1 MAGDP
6 GEVRSLLEKKHVVEG
21 PDQRNRFIL
30 GFIIHLCIIIPELHY
45 IYICVYI
52 YICIF
57 LPDGLEASDSK
68 VEWSLRARMGP
79 VSQLL
84 VSPGFPWFPS
94 DVGVIGAEDLL
105 PVPDGQR
112 RVTRSD
118 FAERNRFFFPLPSV
132 KVGRKATSV
141 DGGSLA

>member
-1 MAGDP
+1 M
-6 GEVRSLLEKKHVVEG
+6 
-21 PDQRNRFIL
+21 
-30 GFIIHLCIIIPELHY
+30 
-45 IYICVYI
+45 CVYI
-52 YICIF
+52 DICIF